1 MNKWIKDGKFTPLS
15 DSELK
20 DFEVG
25 ELASYHAAKTT
36 DQVKTLIK
44 ESKKDTITGK
54 ELDKRIENLNKD
66 IKKMSNDEMAKLKT
80 DIDKV
85 VLDLSKANEALVTQ
99 GAEMKALK
107 EIGKAPSDQ
116 PKTFKG
122 ALRAAIMEQSDKV
135 LKEIDDNDGK
145 RLSFKDYLDNH
156 DKTPKFVMKV
166 ADMLES
172 NIVQSEVSLVRM
184 TELDPNR
191 VGIPLTIYPHV
202 LDWMPKK
209 GIKKANMSVLVVYDY
224 EDGAATKTEG
234 SASTQS
240 DFLLKT
246 VEFKAF
252 YIATFFTLSDETLDD
267 LDEVMDEINIT
278 APSKILDKV
287 DGYVLGTSG
296 DDSTAIAGL
305 YTANKHTDFATL
317 TYTATVNDA
326 NIIDLIAKAKLQCSG
341 SKYLADAVIMHPT
354 DIDNMGALKDAND
367 NSILDRRVK
376 WDNLGNPSMVSG
388 MKIIASTSQTV
399 DTLGV
404 VASKQLIIGMRKEM
418 TLEIG
423 HNATDLTEGQKT
435 VVIKIRLA
443 FGVRDK
449 AAIIYSDG
457 IAADVAAINKV

>member
-1 MNKWIKDGKFTPLS
+1 
-15 DSELK
+15 
-20 DFEVG
+20 
-25 ELASYHAAKTT
+25 
-36 DQVKTLIK
+36 
-44 ESKKDTITGK
+44 
-54 ELDKRIENLNKD
+54 
-66 IKKMSNDEMAKLKT
+66 
-80 DIDKV
+80 
-85 VLDLSKANEALVTQ
+85 
-99 GAEMKALK
+99 
-107 EIGKAPSDQ
+107 
-116 PKTFKG
+116 
-122 ALRAAIMEQSDKV
+122 
-135 LKEIDDNDGK
+135 
-145 RLSFKDYLDNH
+145 
-156 DKTPKFVMKV
+156 
-166 ADMLES
+166 
-172 NIVQSEVSLVRM
+172 
-184 TELDPNR
+184 
-191 VGIPLTIYPHV
+191 
-202 LDWMPKK
+202 
-209 GIKKANMSVLVVYDY
+209 
-224 EDGAATKTEG
+224 
-234 SASTQS
+234 
-240 DFLLKT
+240 LL
-246 VEFKAF
+246 
-252 YIATFFTLSDETLDD
+252 
-267 LDEVMDEINIT
+267 
-278 APSKILDKV
+278 
-287 DGYVLGTSG
+287 
-296 DDSTAIAGL
+296 
-305 YTANKHTDFATL
+305 TL